1 MMVRITDLRPV
12 HVVGIGLHPY
22 QYPTDTSYIE
32 LGLRAVREALDD
44 AGITWPTVE
53 AAFVGTARLGMAA
66 GVPMLRYLGM
76 TGLRVSQVENASA
89 TGSTAFRQAVA
100 EVASGL
106 AEVAIAV
113 GVDKPLG
120 KIAAPDTGITPI
132 SPAFDVPFARYALLT
147 ERYLAEEG
155 YTPEQI
161 GLVAVKNHGNGALN
175 PYAQRRKKRTLEEVM
190 RPPYVGGSL
199 NSLQITPIGEGAAA
213 VIVMSQEA
221 MQRHQVEQSRTV
233 RVAASAT
240 VSDQAFDGANADVA
254 LTEAA
259 TQAAYEEWGGD
270 PSDLDVVEV
279 HDAFAIEELLF
290 VEAMGLCKPG
300 RGASELAKGSFN
312 IGGRHAVSPSG
323 GLLSMGHPLGPTGL
337 GQIAEV
343 TRQLR
348 GEAGDRQQPGANV
361 GLAHMVG
368 IGPVCVVHILQ
379 R

>member
-1 MMVRITDLRPV
+1 MMRLITELRPV

-32 LGLRAVREALDD
+32 LGLRAVREALADG
-44 AGITWPTVE
+44 GITWPSVD

-76 TGLRVSQVENASA
+76 TGLAVSQVENASA

-147 ERYLAEEG
+147 ERYLADSG
-155 YTPEQI
+155 YTKEQI

-175 PYAQRRKKRTLEEVM
+175 PYAQRRKKRSLEEVL
-190 RPPYVGGSL
+190 RPPYVAGSL

-213 VIVMSQEA
+213 VIVMSEEA
-221 MQRHQVEQSRTV
+221 MHRHRVQRSRTV

-259 TQAAYEEWGGD
+259 TNAAYEEWGGE
-270 PSDLDVVEV
+270 PEDLDVVEV

-290 VEAMGLCKPG
+290 VEAMGLCPPG
-300 RGASELAKGSFN
+300 EGASELAKGAFD

-337 GQIAEV
+337 GQIAEI

-348 GEAGDRQQPGANV
+348 GEAGERQQPDANV

>member
-1 MMVRITDLRPV
+1 MALITDLRPV

-22 QYPTDTSYIE
+22 QYPTETSYIE
-32 LGLRAVREALDD
+32 LGLRAVREALTD
-44 AGITWPTVE
+44 AGISWPTVE

-106 AEVAIAV
+106 ADVAIAI

-120 KIAAPDTGITPI
+120 RIAAPDTGIAPI
-132 SPAFDVPFARYALLT
+132 SPVQDVPFARYALLT
-147 ERYLAEEG
+147 ERYLAEAG
-155 YTPEQI
+155 YTKEQI
-161 GLVAVKNHGNGALN
+161 GLVAVKNHNNGARN
-175 PYAQRRKKRTLEEVM
+175 PYAQRRKERTLEEVV
-190 RPPYVGGSL
+190 RPPYVAGSL

-213 VIVMSQEA
+213 VIVMSEEA
-221 MQRHQVEQSRTV
+221 MERHRTDQSRSV
-233 RVAASAT
+233 RVAASST
-240 VSDQAFDGANADVA
+240 FSDRAFDGANADVA
-254 LTEAA
+254 LTQAA
-259 TQAAYEEWGGD
+259 THAAYEEWGGD
-270 PSDLDVVEV
+270 PSDLDVIEV

-290 VEAMGLCKPG
+290 VEAMGLCPPG
-300 RGASELAKGSFN
+300 HGAAELAKGSFD

-337 GQIAEV
+337 GQIAEI

-348 GEAGDRQQPGANV
+348 GEAGDRQQPDAKI

>member
-1 MMVRITDLRPV
+1 MGRVSDLRPV
-12 HVVGIGLHPY
+12 YVVGIGLHPY
-22 QYPTDTSYIE
+22 QYPTDASYIE

-44 AGITWPTVE
+44 AAVAWPSVE

-89 TGSTAFRQAVA
+89 TGSTAFRQAVV
-100 EVASGL
+100 EVGSGL
-106 AEVAIAV
+106 ADVAVAV
-113 GVDKPLG
+113 GVDKARG
-120 KIAAPDTGITPI
+120 KIAAPDTGITPV
-132 SPAFDVPFARYALLT
+132 SPASDIPFARYALLT
-147 ERYLAEEG
+147 ERYLAEAG
-155 YTPEQI
+155 YTREQI

-175 PYAQRRKKRTLEEVM
+175 PYAQRRKKRSLEEVLS
-190 RPPYVGGSL
+190 PPFVAGPL
-199 NSLQITPIGEGAAA
+199 NSYQITPLGEGAAA
-213 VIVMSQEA
+213 VIVMSEEA
-221 MQRHQVEQSRTV
+221 IRRHGVPRNRAV

-254 LTEAA
+254 LTVSA
-259 TQAAYEEWGGD
+259 TKAAYEEWGGE
-270 PSDLDVVEV
+270 PADLDIVEV

-290 VEAMGLCKPG
+290 VEAMGLCPPG
-300 RGASELAKGSFN
+300 SGAAELARGAFN

-337 GQIAEV
+337 GQIAEI

-348 GEAGDRQQPGANV
+348 GEAGERQHPGAKT

-368 IGPVCVVHILQ
+368 IGPVCVVHILE

>member
-1 MMVRITDLRPV
+1 MARITDLRPV

-32 LGLRAVREALDD
+32 LGLRAVREALVD

-106 AEVAIAV
+106 ADVAIAI

-120 KIAAPDTGITPI
+120 RIAAPDTGITPI
-132 SPAFDVPFARYALLT
+132 SPVFDVPFARYALLT
-147 ERYLAEEG
+147 ERYLADAG
-155 YTPEQI
+155 YTKEQI
-161 GLVAVKNHGNGALN
+161 GLVAVKNHNNGALN

-190 RPPYVGGSL
+190 RPPYVAGSL
-199 NSLQITPIGEGAAA
+199 NGLQITPNGEGAAA
-213 VIVMSQEA
+213 VIVMSEDA
-221 MQRHQVEQSRTV
+221 MKRHQVEQGRSI

-240 VSDQAFDGANADVA
+240 ISDQAFDGANADVA
-254 LTEAA
+254 LTQAA
-259 TQAAYEEWGGD
+259 THAAYEEWGGE
-270 PSDLDVVEV
+270 PADLDVVEV

-290 VEAMGLCKPG
+290 VEAMGLCEPG
-300 RGASELAKGSFN
+300 MGASELAKGSFD
-312 IGGRHAVSPSG
+312 IGGKTAVSPSG

-337 GQIAEV
+337 GQIAEI

-348 GEAGDRQQPGANV
+348 GEAGARQQPDAKV

>member
-1 MMVRITDLRPV
+1 MSRITDLRPV
-12 HVVGIGLHPY
+12 YVVGIGLHPY
-22 QYPTDTSYIE
+22 QYPTGTSYIE
-32 LGLRAVREALDD
+32 LGLRAVREALADG
-44 AGITWPTVE
+44 GITWPSID

-76 TGLRVSQVENASA
+76 TGIPVSQVENASA

-100 EVASGL
+100 EVAGGL
-106 AEVAIAV
+106 AEAAIAV

-147 ERYLAEEG
+147 ERYLADSG
-155 YTPEQI
+155 YTKEQI

-175 PYAQRRKKRTLEEVM
+175 PYAQRRKKRSLEEVL

-213 VIVMSQEA
+213 VIVMSEEA
-221 MQRHQVEQSRTV
+221 MQRHGVQRSRTV

-240 VSDQAFDGANADVA
+240 LSDQAFDGANADVA

-259 TQAAYEEWGGD
+259 TNAAYEEWGGE
-270 PSDLDVVEV
+270 PADLDVVEV

-290 VEAMGLCKPG
+290 VEAMGLCPPG
-300 RGASELAKGSFN
+300 EGASELAKGAFD

-337 GQIAEV
+337 GQIAEI

-348 GEAGDRQQPGANV
+348 GEAGERQQPDASV

>member
-1 MMVRITDLRPV
+1 
-12 HVVGIGLHPY
+12 
-22 QYPTDTSYIE
+22 
-32 LGLRAVREALDD
+32 
-44 AGITWPTVE
+44 
-53 AAFVGTARLGMAA
+53 
-66 GVPMLRYLGM
+66 MLRYLGM

-106 AEVAIAV
+106 ADVAIAV

-132 SPAFDVPFARYALLT
+132 SPAFDVPFAKYALLT
-147 ERYLAEEG
+147 ERYLAEAG
-155 YTPEQI
+155 YTKEQI
-161 GLVAVKNHGNGALN
+161 GLVAVKNHNNGALN
-175 PYAQRRKKRTLEEVM
+175 PYAQRRKKRTLEEVTS
-190 RPPYVGGSL
+190 PPYVAGSL

-213 VIVMSQEA
+213 VIVMSEEA
-221 MQRHQVEQSRTV
+221 MQRHQIPRRRAV

-240 VSDQAFDGANADVA
+240 VSDQAFEGANPDVA

-259 TQAAYEEWGGD
+259 TRAAYEEWGGD
-270 PSDLDVVEV
+270 PSDLDIVEV

-300 RGASELAKGSFN
+300 QGASELAKGSFD

-337 GQIAEV
+337 GQIAEI

-348 GEAGDRQQPGANV
+348 GEAGDRQQPNANV

>member
-1 MMVRITDLRPV
+1 MGLISELRPV
-12 HVVGIGLHPY
+12 YVVGIGLHPY

-32 LGLRAVREALDD
+32 LGLHAIREALVD
-44 AGITWPTVE
+44 GGLTWPSVD

-76 TGLRVSQVENASA
+76 TGLAVSQVENASA
-89 TGSTAFRQAVA
+89 TGSTAFRQAVV
-100 EVASGL
+100 EVGSGL
-106 AEVAIAV
+106 AEVALAV

-120 KIAAPDTGITPI
+120 RIAAPDTGITPI

-147 ERYLAEEG
+147 ERYLADSG
-155 YTPEQI
+155 YTKEQI

-175 PYAQRRKKRTLEEVM
+175 PYAQRRKKRSLEEVL
-190 RPPYVGGSL
+190 RPPFVAGSL
-199 NSLQITPIGEGAAA
+199 NGLQITPIGEGAAA
-213 VIVMSQEA
+213 VIVMSEEA
-221 MQRHQVEQSRTV
+221 VQRHQVPRDRAV
-233 RVAASAT
+233 RVVASAT
-240 VSDQAFDGANADVA
+240 VSDQAFEGVNADVA
-254 LTEAA
+254 LTAAA
-259 TQAAYEEWGGD
+259 TRAVYEEWGGE
-270 PSDLDVVEV
+270 PADLDVVEV

-290 VEAMGLCKPG
+290 VEAMGLCPPG
-300 RGASELAKGSFN
+300 EGASELAKGAFD

-337 GQIAEV
+337 GQIAEI

-348 GEAGDRQQPGANV
+348 GEAGERQQPDARV

>member
-1 MMVRITDLRPV
+1 MVLITDLRPV

-22 QYPTDTSYIE
+22 QYPTETSYIE
-32 LGLRAVREALDD
+32 LGLQAVREAIVD

-106 AEVAIAV
+106 ADVAIAI
-113 GVDKPLG
+113 GVDKPIG
-120 KIAAPDTGITPI
+120 RIAAPDTGITPI
-132 SPAFDVPFARYALLT
+132 SPVQDVPFARYALLT
-147 ERYLAEEG
+147 ERYLAEAG
-155 YTPEQI
+155 YTKEQI
-161 GLVAVKNHGNGALN
+161 GLVAVKNHNNGALN
-175 PYAQRRKKRTLEEVM
+175 PYAQRRKKRTLEEVV
-190 RPPYVGGSL
+190 RPPYVAGSL

-213 VIVMSQEA
+213 VIVMSEEA
-221 MQRHQVEQSRTV
+221 MERYKVDQSRSV
-233 RVAASAT
+233 RVAASST

-254 LTEAA
+254 LTQAA

-290 VEAMGLCKPG
+290 VEAMGLCPPG
-300 RGASELAKGSFN
+300 QGAAELAKGSFD

-337 GQIAEV
+337 GQIAEI

-348 GEAGDRQQPGANV
+348 GEAGVRQQPDAKV